1 METQWSR
8 SQYQPRVMKEDE
20 DHLTCHKCQMIL
32 LPFIAV
38 SMTDIAAKEIA
49 ATNCDFRKA
58 ENSNGTGPAI

>member
-1 METQWSR
+1 
-8 SQYQPRVMKEDE
+8 MKEDE